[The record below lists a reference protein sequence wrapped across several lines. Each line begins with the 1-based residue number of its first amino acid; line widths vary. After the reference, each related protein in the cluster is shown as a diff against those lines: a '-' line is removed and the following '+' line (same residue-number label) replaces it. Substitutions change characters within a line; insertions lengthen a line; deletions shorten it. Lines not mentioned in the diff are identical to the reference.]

1 MKSPQGLIWNTPNR
15 RKPFERDY
23 RDLRAAELEQ
33 FFQEME
39 AQDTQAAEEDPPVRL
54 RLVAQGDSLHL
65 IVP

>member
-15 RKPFERDY
+15 RKPFVRDY

-39 AQDTQAAEEDPPVRL
+39 ALEAQAGFEDEVPTPRL
-54 RLVAQGDSLHL
+54 RLL
-65 IVP
+65 